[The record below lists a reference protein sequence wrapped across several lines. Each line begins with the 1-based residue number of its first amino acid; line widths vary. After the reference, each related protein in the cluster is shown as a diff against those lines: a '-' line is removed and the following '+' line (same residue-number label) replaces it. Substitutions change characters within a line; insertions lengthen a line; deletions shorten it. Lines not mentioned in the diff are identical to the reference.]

1 MKGKL
6 KEIEYWASHYENWK
20 VSGLSQ
26 IHYCNTNKISISC
39 FKQWRTRLH
48 KEGYIKL
55 SRGHKEPVTF
65 KPVVA
70 APAEPVT
77 VATTVSAAK
86 DHQDKV
92 KTEIELKLAGNVQL
106 IMRSYQS

>member
-20 VSGLSQ
+20 ASGLSQ
-26 IHYCNTNKISISC
+26 IDYCNTNKISISC

-65 KPVVA
+65 KPLMA
-70 APAEPVT
+70 APADPVP
-77 VATTVSAAK
+77 ATSCLSAP

-92 KTEIELKLAGNVQL
+92 KTEIELKLPGNVQL

>member
-1 MKGKL
+1 MKGKP

-20 VSGLSQ
+20 ASGLSQ

-39 FKQWRTRLH
+39 FRQWRTRLH

-55 SRGHKEPVTF
+55 SRGHEGSVTF
-65 KPVVA
+65 KPVIA
-70 APAEPVT
+70 TPTEPVT
-77 VATTVSAAK
+77 AAKNTVSPK
-86 DHQDKV
+86 DNQDKV
-92 KTEIELKLAGNVQL
+92 KTEIELKLPGNVQL